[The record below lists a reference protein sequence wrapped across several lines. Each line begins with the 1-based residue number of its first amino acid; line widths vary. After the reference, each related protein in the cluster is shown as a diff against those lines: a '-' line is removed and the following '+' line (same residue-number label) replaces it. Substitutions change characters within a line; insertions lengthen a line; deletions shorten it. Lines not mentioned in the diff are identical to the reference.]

1 VSSRRSTE
9 AWEIAAESLDL
20 AAGPRIRP
28 NPLHWFWYALWGP
41 LPPRHQAWVLYD
53 STCSTWVLRHFA
65 RILAAAALPVAAIAI
80 FLPAPGG
87 LRALTAFVAGSCA
100 VLFTATWINEATE
113 HRLVRAGY
121 AWGTGPELR
130 ARRDEFAQ
138 RLRRW

>member
-1 VSSRRSTE
+1 MGARSTE
-9 AWEIAAESLDL
+9 AWEIAVESLDL

-28 NPLHWFWYALWGP
+28 SPWRWFWYAYWVP
-41 LPPRHQAWVLYD
+41 LPARHQVWVLYD

-65 RILAAAALPVAAIAI
+65 RILVAAAPPVLAIVL
-80 FLPAPGG
+80 FLPAPPG
-87 LRALTAFVAGSCA
+87 LRALTALVAGSCA

-113 HRLVRAGY
+113 YRLVRAGY
-121 AWGTGPELR
+121 DWGVGPAVR